1 MKKQTQHTVSPV
13 RKGLAKEQVMSAMN
27 QDREGDLLTGEQ
39 VFAVLSRHKNALAER
54 YGVNSLGVFGSMARG
69 DSGPSS
75 DVDIVFT
82 TDSPNLFRSV
92 RMKLELERLLRRP
105 VDIVRLRDNMNPRL
119 KARILREA
127 RYV

>member
-1 MKKQTQHTVSPV
+1 
-13 RKGLAKEQVMSAMN
+13 MN
-27 QDREGDLLTGEQ
+27 QNREGDLLTGEQ
-39 VFAVLSRHKNALAER
+39 VLVVLSRHKNALAKR
-54 YGVNSLGVFGSMARG
+54 YRVNSLGVFGSMARG

-82 TDSPNLFRSV
+82 TDSPNLFRSA
-92 RMKLELERLLRRP
+92 RMKLELERLLQRP